1 MAEEQGGEGRWRG
14 GETIGAG
21 GKGAGGQ
28 ETEEQG
34 GGGRE
39 NKVHKLEDEW
49 RMGTGHMKYM
59 DRPAAGSY

>member
-1 MAEEQGGEGRWRG
+1 MEDDGGRGNNRWRDAKERGTEEQGGR
-14 GETIGAG
+14 
-21 GKGAGGQ
+21 

-34 GGGRE
+34 CRGRE

-59 DRPAAGSY
+59 DRPAAGSN